1 MKTDYPECGCVV
13 PRPKSKLRLV
23 RASDTDPINPAWVF
37 IEARRL
43 AGVEVRNAR
52 QRAGG
57 KPAYEDLSKAT
68 RQWFEDHKA
77 ELIEKAKASLAR
89 WV

>member
-1 MKTDYPECGCVV
+1 M
-13 PRPKSKLRLV
+13 RLKLRI
-23 RASDTDPINPAWVF
+23 DPMNPAHVA

-57 KPAYEDLSKAT
+57 KPAYEDLSKAA

-89 WV
+89 RL